1 MKAAFVVRYEYPD
14 TVNLSNG
21 LLVQTSGHLGGII
34 LRGGRQCF
42 RSELRHSGGTIIIF
56 TQARVIGGQ
65 FGSSLTPGKTY
76 LREIQCQVY
85 TGINTVTLNDFYAI
99 IMDTIPNK
107 CPDKQIKGINL
118 VMIGIMLKKIVYV
131 INKNEYF

>member
-42 RSELRHSGGTIIIF
+42 RSELRHSGRTSIIF
-56 TQARVIGGQ
+56 TQARVRGGQ
-65 FGSSLTPGKTY
+65 FGISSTPEKTY

-85 TGINTVTLNDFYAI
+85 MVIYTVTLSDFYAI
-99 IMDTIPNK
+99 IMDTFPNQ
-107 CPDKQIKGINL
+107 CPDKQIKEIYL
-118 VMIGIMLKKIVYV
+118 VMIGVMLKKIVYV
-131 INKNEYF
+131 INNNEYF